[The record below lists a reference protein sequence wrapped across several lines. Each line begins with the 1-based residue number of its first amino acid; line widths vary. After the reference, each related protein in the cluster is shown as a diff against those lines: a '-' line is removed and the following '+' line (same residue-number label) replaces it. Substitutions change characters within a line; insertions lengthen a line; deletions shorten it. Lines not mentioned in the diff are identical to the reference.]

1 MGVSQ
6 ATYERVALEDNEE
19 QWELVC
25 GRLRRKPAMTMAHN
39 DIQHVLAFAIVRDL
53 DDQRFTVR
61 INSTRLRTP
70 SGDNFVPDVVVVSLD
85 VLEQLVNSSA
95 LEGYAEP
102 MPLVVEVWSPSTGE
116 HDVETKLP
124 QYRARGDL
132 EIWLIHP
139 HRREIIAWRRQNDAS
154 YSETTYT
161 RGDVR
166 VQSLPGVKVR
176 LESLFRFP

>member
-39 DIQHVLAFAIVRDL
+39 SIQRRMSLQLVRQLPED
-53 DDQRFTVR
+53 RFEVAT
-61 INSTRLRTP
+61 NTTRLRLLN
-70 SGDNFVPDVVVVSLD
+70 GDNLVPDLVVLPTH
-85 VLEQLVNSSA
+85 LMAQLADSPA

-102 MPLVVEVWSPSTGE
+102 MPLVVEIWSPSTGE
-116 HDVETKLP
+116 YDVETKLP

-132 EIWLIHP
+132 EIWLVHP
-139 HRREIIAWRRQNDAS
+139 RRREIIAWRRQNDAS

-161 RGDVR
+161 RGDVP